1 MKNRFNLNIGMKQ
14 MIFTSASP
22 IDEFYCEKTVCRDN
36 KKVQL
41 RVHVNPLHL
50 LLNQK
55 RLDKLGTMGLEEW
68 LSQFDLKKST
78 ALDELRKQ
86 CSDED
91 LMRVMKSRH
100 LQSPAEILA
109 WSRHMSQNMDD
120 FSKEL
125 QSYIDLQ
132 TAEQPGSDVE
142 SKTE

>member
-1 MKNRFNLNIGMKQ
+1 MKKSFKLNIGMKQ

-22 IDEFYCEKTVCRDN
+22 IDEFYVEKSVCRDN
-36 KKVQL
+36 KKVPL
-41 RVHVNPLHL
+41 RIHVNPLHL

-78 ALDELRKQ
+78 AMDELRKN

-109 WSRHMSQNMDD
+109 WSRHMSQNMQE

-125 QSYIDLQ
+125 QAMIDLQ
-132 TAEQPGSDVE
+132 TSEQPQSDVE